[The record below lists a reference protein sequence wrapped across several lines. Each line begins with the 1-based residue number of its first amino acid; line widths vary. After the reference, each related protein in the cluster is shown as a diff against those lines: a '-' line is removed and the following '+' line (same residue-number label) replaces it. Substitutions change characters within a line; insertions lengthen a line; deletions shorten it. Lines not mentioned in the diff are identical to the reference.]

1 MESIIKDNTNKSNLK
16 KRTLASIVDYGF
28 FLSITFAYIMYF
40 GEPDGEGGYS
50 VKGILALV
58 VPIAWFL
65 YFVVVETINEAT
77 LGHQAF
83 NLSVKTED
91 GKSISLKQSFKR
103 HLLDPIDI
111 FMFGIPARIAIK
123 NSDKNQ
129 RLGDMWAKTI
139 MIDLTDKEQI

>member
-1 MESIIKDNTNKSNLK
+1 
-16 KRTLASIVDYGF
+16 
-28 FLSITFAYIMYF
+28 MYF

-50 VKGILALV
+50 VKGLLALV

-65 YFVVVETINEAT
+65 YFVVIEKINGAT

-83 NLSVKTED
+83 NLSVKTENR
-91 GKSISLKQSFKR
+91 KSITLSQSLKR

-139 MIDLTDKEQI
+139 VIDLEDKEHI